1 MASMGAEACAF
12 VHTRDAARAPDLQ
25 LGAIPGPAP
34 DASWSMPD
42 RRAVATIA
50 IAAGASSRG
59 RLTLRSA
66 DPAARPA
73 IDPAYL
79 SDERDLDILLAGV
92 REAREIAACEPLAG
106 IVEAETAPGPQC
118 TDDERLRAWIRANL
132 ATAFHP
138 TGTCAMGGEDGAV
151 CDPQLRVRGIEAL
164 RVVDASVMPAIP
176 HGNTNAPTIAVAER
190 AADLILGAA
199 PAARAVAAEAR

>member
-1 MASMGAEACAF
+1 
-12 VHTRDAARAPDLQ
+12 
-25 LGAIPGPAP
+25 
-34 DASWSMPD
+34 MPD
-42 RRAVATIA
+42 RRAVATVA
-50 IAAGASSRG
+50 IAAGASSHG

-118 TDDERLRAWIRANL
+118 SERTSACARGFRANL

-138 TGTCAMGGEDGAV
+138 TGTCAMGGEEDAV

-190 AADLILGAA
+190 AADLILGTAR
-199 PAARAVAAEAR
+199 PARAVAAEAR